1 MARLSQRKPDHPGPS
16 HFNGHILNFN
26 SLLIDTSQ
34 IGDEEFLKQKSV
46 ISLAMYL
53 DKAKDLADF
62 LKKYPVIA
70 MILNQL
76 TPQERRM
83 IIKWLD
89 DIFKERYDQKTI
101 KKIERILEENNPT
114 EVKKMITN
122 LERVIKREQEQT
134 YRKGREEGRAELLW
148 HQIKKKFPALDNSY
162 YHKIKKLDSKQI
174 EDLSLALLDMK
185 KTNELEQYL

>member
-1 MARLSQRKPDHPGPS
+1 
-16 HFNGHILNFN
+16 
-26 SLLIDTSQ
+26 
-34 IGDEEFLKQKSV
+34 
-46 ISLAMYL
+46 MYL

-134 YRKGREEGRAELLW
+134 YRKGRADLLW
-148 HQIKKKFPALDNSY
+148 HLIKKKFPELDNRFY
-162 YHKIKKLDSKQI
+162 DKIKKLDSKQI

-185 KTNELEQYL
+185 ETKELEQYL